1 MSLLDM
7 KNEPVQTDEDLLFDR
22 DETGEQPGSISWLI
36 DGNAAAR
43 LLDFL
48 IEQREF
54 DYSEADIAEAAGIST
69 KTVYREIPKLESI
82 GLLSHTRKVGRAKM
96 YRLNMKSKITPIL
109 VKLAYEVGS
118 NRIDNILKEQKIKQ
132 LENQTSVL
140 EETVSS

>member
-1 MSLLDM
+1 MSLLGM
-7 KNEPVQTDEDLLFDR
+7 KNDIGQTDEDLLFDK
-22 DETGEQPGSISWLI
+22 DKTGEQPGSIGWLI

-96 YRLNMKSKITPIL
+96 YRLNMKSRIAPIL
-109 VKLAYEVGS
+109 VKLAYEIGS
-118 NRIDNILKEQKIKQ
+118 DRVDNTLKEQKIKRV
-132 LENQTSVL
+132 ETQTSVL